1 MGTTERTTTT
11 IAMAAEYAL
20 LRGGGCKHHPD
31 RWRRTACPVRE
42 QRRERGEEMRG
53 GVIQNGVS
61 SHFSEKVCVV
71 FLARMNEEI
80 ETATSARPAPPK
92 VFTWAVIQV
101 IQNKIAHHPPP
112 RSRRSRSVAAAAH
125 LFFTTTFII
134 TMPSPT
140 TSNPA
145 MPRLQAAPM
154 PATDASP
161 SSRLGRVI
169 ERLQSLSPI
178 PNCEDAAAEA
188 HLATR
193 R

>member
-1 MGTTERTTTT
+1 M
-11 IAMAAEYAL
+11 
-20 LRGGGCKHHPD
+20 
-31 RWRRTACPVRE
+31 RRHR
-42 QRRERGEEMRG
+42 Q
-53 GVIQNGVS
+53 
-61 SHFSEKVCVV
+61 
-71 FLARMNEEI
+71 
-80 ETATSARPAPPK
+80 
-92 VFTWAVIQV
+92 
-101 IQNKIAHHPPP
+101 KIAHI
-112 RSRRSRSVAAAAH
+112 RRRAAVAAAASQPSQQP
-125 LFFTTTFII
+125 LLTTTFII

-188 HLATR
+188 HLCHAPLTSETNQVTARTR
-193 R
+193 EPIEEAKNANLKRDHSTFMAENGGPSPGPSRTHCLLC